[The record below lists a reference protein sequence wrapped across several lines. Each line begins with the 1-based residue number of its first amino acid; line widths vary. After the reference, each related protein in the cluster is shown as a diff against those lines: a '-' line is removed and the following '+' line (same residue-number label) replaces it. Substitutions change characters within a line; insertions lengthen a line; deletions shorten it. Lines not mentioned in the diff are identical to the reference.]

1 MNPCTKQQPASPATL
16 VNYQKGQYLI
26 MNRKKINW
34 KKCGLKLLFPPKWM
48 LFLFT
53 IIAAVTLSAVFFK
66 GWETSPIAY
75 IIYVFSFYTLTVDCV
90 FFSIV
95 FPKQYRKMQ
104 QKISESK
111 YGNRYKT
118 DIAFHTHLW
127 LYISLAFKVIYICTN
142 LISFFL
148 SRSMWFAIF
157 TGYYATLA
165 IMLFLLLRYLQQN
178 ELGKNILSEWKRAR
192 LCSYILLSINFALSG
207 AVLMILY
214 QNKSFEYNGFLIYAM
229 AAYTFYITIRSIINV
244 IKYRNNPSPILKI
257 RKVINLSAALVS
269 MLALETAMFAQFG
282 ADMLPQHK
290 WIFVALTGAGVSI
303 IVVTLSLSMILR
315 STKEIKSLR
324 SNHYE

>member
-1 MNPCTKQQPASPATL
+1 MNHPKF
-16 VNYQKGQYLI
+16 K
-26 MNRKKINW
+26 W
-34 KKCGLKLLFPPKWM
+34 KKVSYKLLFPPKWL

-53 IIAAVTLSAVFFK
+53 VIAATTLSAVFIK

-90 FFSIV
+90 FFSFV
-95 FPKQYRKMQ
+95 FPKQYRRIQ
-104 QKISESK
+104 QKVSKSK

-118 DIAFHTHLW
+118 DVVFHTHLW

-148 SRSMWFAIF
+148 YRSMWFAIF

-165 IMLFLLLRYLQQN
+165 IMLFLLLRYLQKN
-178 ELGKNILSEWKRAR
+178 ELGQNMMGEWKRAR

-214 QNKSFEYNGFLIYAM
+214 ENKSFEYNGILIYAM
-229 AAYTFYITIRSIINV
+229 AAYTFYITIRAIIDV
-244 IKYRNNPSPILKI
+244 IKYRNNSSPILKI

-282 ADMLPQHK
+282 KDMLPEHK

-303 IVVTLSLSMILR
+303 VVVTLSLSMIFR
-315 STKEIKSLR
+315 STKEIQYTR

>member
-1 MNPCTKQQPASPATL
+1 MNQ
-16 VNYQKGQYLI
+16 
-26 MNRKKINW
+26 KKINW
-34 KKCGLKLLFPPKWM
+34 KKLGYKILFPSKWL

-53 IIAAVTLSAVFFK
+53 IIAAITLSAVFIK
-66 GWETSPIAY
+66 GWENMPIAY
-75 IIYVFSFYTLTVDCV
+75 AVYVLSFYTLTVDCV
-90 FFSIV
+90 FFGIV

-104 QKISESK
+104 QKVSESK

-118 DIAFHTHLW
+118 DVDFHTHLW
-127 LYISLAFKVIYICTN
+127 LYISLGFKIIYIGTN

-157 TGYYATLA
+157 AGYYATLA
-165 IMLFLLLRYLQQN
+165 IMLFLLLRYLQKN
-178 ELGKNILSEWKRAR
+178 ELGNNIMGEWKRAR

-214 QNKSFEYNGFLIYAM
+214 ENKSFEYNGILIYAM
-229 AAYTFYITIRSIINV
+229 AAYTFYITIRSMINV

-282 ADMLPQHK
+282 QDMLPEHK

-303 IVVTLSLSMILR
+303 IVVTLSISMILR
-315 STKEIKSLR
+315 STKEIKLMR

>member
-1 MNPCTKQQPASPATL
+1 MNH
-16 VNYQKGQYLI
+16 
-26 MNRKKINW
+26 KKINW
-34 KKCGLKLLFPPKWM
+34 KKCGFKLLFPPKWL
-48 LFLFT
+48 LFLLT
-53 IIAAVTLSAVFFK
+53 VIAAIMLPAVFIK
-66 GWETSPIAY
+66 DWDTSPIAY
-75 IIYVFSFYTLTVDCV
+75 AIYVLSFYTLMVDCI

-104 QKISESK
+104 QKVYGSK

-118 DIAFHTHLW
+118 DIAFHTHVW
-127 LYISLAFKVIYICTN
+127 LYISLAFKIIYIGTN

-148 SRSMWFAIF
+148 YRSMWFAIF
-157 TGYYATLA
+157 VGYYATLA
-165 IMLFLLLRYLQQN
+165 IMLFLLLLYMQKNKLN
-178 ELGKNILSEWKRAR
+178 ENLIGEWKRAR

-214 QNKSFEYNGFLIYAM
+214 QNKSFEYNGILIYAM
-229 AAYTFYITIRSIINV
+229 AAYTFYITIRAIIDV

-282 ADMLPQHK
+282 ADMLPEHK
-290 WIFVALTGAGVSI
+290 WLFVALTGAGVSI
-303 IVVTLSLSMILR
+303 IVVTLSLSMIIR
-315 STKEIKSLR
+315 STKEIKLLR

>member
-1 MNPCTKQQPASPATL
+1 MKL
-16 VNYQKGQYLI
+16 
-26 MNRKKINW
+26 KKINW
-34 KKCGLKLLFPPKWM
+34 KKLGLKLLFPPKWL

-53 IIAAVTLSAVFFK
+53 IIAVVTLSAVFIK
-66 GWETSPIAY
+66 GWDTSPVAY
-75 IIYVFSFYTLTVDCV
+75 VIYVFSFYTLTVDCV
-90 FFSIV
+90 FISFV
-95 FPKQYRKMQ
+95 FPKQYRKIQ
-104 QKISESK
+104 QKVSESK

-118 DIAFHTHLW
+118 DVDFHTHLW
-127 LYISLAFKVIYICTN
+127 LYISLVFKIIYISTN

-148 SRSMWFAIF
+148 SRSLWFAIF

-165 IMLFLLLRYLQQN
+165 IMLFLLLRYLQKN
-178 ELGKNILSEWKRAR
+178 ELGKNIMGEWKRAR
-192 LCSYILLSINFALSG
+192 LCSYILLTINFALSG

-214 QNKSFEYNGFLIYAM
+214 QNKSFEYNGILIYAM

-282 ADMLPQHK
+282 QDMLPEHK
-290 WIFVALTGAGVSI
+290 WLFVALTGAGVSI
-303 IVVTLSLSMILR
+303 VVVTLSLSMIIR
-315 STKEIKSLR
+315 STREIKLLR